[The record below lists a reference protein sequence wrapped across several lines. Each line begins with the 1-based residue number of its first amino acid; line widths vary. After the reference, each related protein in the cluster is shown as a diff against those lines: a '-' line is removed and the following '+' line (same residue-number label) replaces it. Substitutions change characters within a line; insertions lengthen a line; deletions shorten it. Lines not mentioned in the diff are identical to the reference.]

1 MNAGER
7 VTCETCPRCGL
18 SAAVGWRDGALV
30 AVDCPGGCRL
40 TAADLARRGP
50 KGLRFRPPVAPE
62 PTVGGVVR
70 AAAGPTP
77 SPLRSDR

>member
-1 MNAGER
+1 MSAGER
-7 VTCETCPRCGL
+7 VTWETCPRCGL

-40 TAADLARRGP
+40 AAAALSRRGA
-50 KGLRFRPPVAPE
+50 KGFRFPRPVAPE
-62 PTVGGVVR
+62 PTVGGV
-70 AAAGPTP
+70 AGVVAGATP